1 MAFGGSAAKL
11 TVDAAVLS
19 LFVSG
24 ATANSTLLD
33 GPAQWIT
40 ESGTVTLFN
49 HNDNSSGL
57 SIINCTGRTVSLGG
71 RGSSPFLD
79 AVEVEDVE
87 AALAAPHRGHVAD
100 DVTAHHALVL
110 LLRQLFNQTPCGP
123 KGVTSQAKSQT
134 VT

>member
-1 MAFGGSAAKL
+1 M
-11 TVDAAVLS
+11 
-19 LFVSG
+19 SG

-33 GPAQWIT
+33 GPAQCIT

-57 SIINCTGRTVSLGG
+57 SIINCTGRTVSLRG

-100 DVTAHHALVL
+100 DVTAHHALIL
-110 LLRQLFNQTPCGP
+110 LL
-123 KGVTSQAKSQT
+123 
-134 VT
+134 